1 MSDITIQDLESSS
14 RKLINSLFFN
24 DLIRLQVKL
33 DYLNLS
39 LERLY
44 LFWKSKK
51 LKDEDFEDFSSK
63 LNEAISLCSK
73 IFKLGGNEQ

>member
-1 MSDITIQDLESSS
+1 MSDITIQDLEMSSI
-14 RKLINSLFFN
+14 RLFNSLFFN
-24 DLIRLQVKL
+24 DLLRLQVKL

-44 LFWKSKK
+44 LCWKNKK
-51 LKDEDFEDFSSK
+51 IKDDDFEDFSSK

-73 IFKLGGNEQ
+73 IFKLGGYEE